1 MSNDFYFMYQELVNR
16 LSDFERFFVDL
27 KKESLPNGWGLVSGI
42 EDVFSKRQLIF
53 SKSLV
58 DDKALLDL
66 LLRYSSLG
74 FNTEGG
80 LNNYNDD
87 GDGLFKSNGPT
98 SLKEELEWG
107 ITLMNKPK
115 YFNDDAVI
123 DWNSLC
129 HELLKGMHS
138 IDSGYVRDKMATVWL
153 TVPVDCPNFVE
164 YLI

>member
-1 MSNDFYFMYQELVNR
+1 MGDDFYFMYMGLISRVD
-16 LSDFERFFVDL
+16 DFDSFFSNL
-27 KKESLPNGWGLVSGI
+27 KNEKLPNGWGLVSGI

-74 FNTEGG
+74 FNTEEG
-80 LNNYNDD
+80 LNNYNNND
-87 GDGLFKSNGPT
+87 DGLFKSNGPT

-115 YFNDDAVI
+115 YFNDNAVI

-153 TVPVDCPNFVE
+153 SVPFDCPNFVD